1 MATTSNLAGPNL
13 SLALF
18 PYSFLKYGPNFTQ
31 HVLLSQGCN
40 GVWKSAQGFNGV
52 EYTYHHG
59 DVWRSSGGDVL
70 GVLDH
75 FLHDIADAPRNI
87 DHRPRGRFCGEVRRW
102 PLDLNREEINQVC
115 DCLREKSEAN
125 VECILQHY
133 VFVVRGRIMR
143 LAQLLRDMR
152 IGGALLRLPAAIV
165 SMILEMGDV
174 HLLLELTEVQMDSEF
189 QSHAEVQIR
198 GGCSAIL
205 QEIMQPLFGAEI
217 KLRGVLLP
225 KISETEH
232 FCTAT
237 KSGAGYLGTC
247 NWPFDLDHTDYQM
260 VSRTMETVC
269 GRRYDS
275 HVQDMMQHYKEL
287 LRIRI
292 EQVARILYTKFPA
305 NVVCKILV
313 FGSETILRHDLIR
326 IQILHNYRPP
336 PLETIA
342 AMQRMLLLPVC
353 GQIFVKQPLPARKY
367 QPVETPGG
375 PEDEDEGD
383 DPQGLHSE
391 QDGEGS

>member
-1 MATTSNLAGPNL
+1 M
-13 SLALF
+13 
-18 PYSFLKYGPNFTQ
+18 
-31 HVLLSQGCN
+31 
-40 GVWKSAQGFNGV
+40 
-52 EYTYHHG
+52 
-59 DVWRSSGGDVL
+59 

-75 FLHDIADAPRNI
+75 FLKDIADAPRHV
-87 DHRPRGRFCGEVRRW
+87 DRRPPGRFCGEVRRW
-102 PLDLNREEINQVC
+102 PLDLNRREINQVC
-115 DCLREKSEAN
+115 DCLREKSEGN

-143 LAQLLRDMR
+143 LAQLLRDLR
-152 IGGALLRLPAAIV
+152 IGGASGPIRQRLPAAIV

-174 HLLLELTEVQMDSEF
+174 HLLLELTEVQMDSGF

-269 GRRYDS
+269 GRRSDS
-275 HVQDMMQHYKEL
+275 HVQDMMQHYKEQ

-305 NVVCKILV
+305 DVVCKILV

-326 IQILHNYRPP
+326 IQILHNFRPP
-336 PLETIA
+336 PLETLA
-342 AMQRMLLLPVC
+342 DMQRMLLLPVC
-353 GQIFVKQPLPARKY
+353 GRIFVKQPLPAHMY
-367 QPVETPGG
+367 QPGPVETSGG
-375 PEDEDEGD
+375 PEEPEYEEPEDEEPEDVEPEDEGEED

-391 QDGEGS
+391 QDGEGLRAFNRLV

>member
-1 MATTSNLAGPNL
+1 M
-13 SLALF
+13 
-18 PYSFLKYGPNFTQ
+18 
-31 HVLLSQGCN
+31 
-40 GVWKSAQGFNGV
+40 
-52 EYTYHHG
+52 
-59 DVWRSSGGDVL
+59 WRSSRGDVL
-70 GVLDH
+70 GVLDQ
-75 FLHDIADAPRNI
+75 FLKDIADAPRNI

-115 DCLREKSEAN
+115 DCLREKSEGN

-133 VFVVRGRIMR
+133 VSVVRGRIMR

-152 IGGALLRLPAAIV
+152 IGGDSGPVRRLPAAIV

-189 QSHAEVQIR
+189 QSHAEVQIW

-217 KLRGVLLP
+217 KLRRGVLLP

-247 NWPFDLDHTDYQM
+247 NWPFDLNHTDYQM

-275 HVQDMMQHYKEL
+275 HVQDMMQHYKEQ

-305 NVVCKILV
+305 DVVCKILL

-326 IQILHNYRPP
+326 IQILHKFRPP
-336 PLETIA
+336 PLETLA
-342 AMQRMLLLPVC
+342 DMQRMLLLPVC
-353 GQIFVKQPLPARKY
+353 GQIFVKQPLPAHMY
-367 QPVETPGG
+367 QPVETSGDPEE
-375 PEDEDEGD
+375 PEDEEPEDEEN
-383 DPQGLHSE
+383 DPHGLHSDSE

>member
-1 MATTSNLAGPNL
+1 M
-13 SLALF
+13 
-18 PYSFLKYGPNFTQ
+18 
-31 HVLLSQGCN
+31 
-40 GVWKSAQGFNGV
+40 
-52 EYTYHHG
+52 
-59 DVWRSSGGDVL
+59 

-75 FLHDIADAPRNI
+75 FLKDIADAPRYV
-87 DHRPRGRFCGEVRRW
+87 DRRPRGRFCGEVRRW
-102 PLDLNREEINQVC
+102 PLDLNRGEINQVC
-115 DCLREKSEAN
+115 DCLREKSEGN

-143 LAQLLRDMR
+143 LAQLLRDLR
-152 IGGALLRLPAAIV
+152 IGGASGPIRQRRLPTAIV

-174 HLLLELTEVQMDSEF
+174 HLLLELTEVQMDSGF

-260 VSRTMETVC
+260 VSRTVETVC
-269 GRRYDS
+269 GRRSDS
-275 HVQDMMQHYKEL
+275 HVQDMMQHYKEQ

-342 AMQRMLLLPVC
+342 DMQRMLLLPVC
-353 GQIFVKQPLPARKY
+353 GRIFVKQPLPAHMY
-367 QPVETPGG
+367 QPVETSGG
-375 PEDEDEGD
+375 PEDEDEED

-391 QDGEGS
+391 QPGVIGSPFSPPPPPGLVSFSD